1 MCFVLRITN
10 KGLCSAEVNPTRPS
24 GLDNAVISEEPQRC
38 TGSVN
43 ARPVFGYI
51 VLDGAAAEVARIPC
65 VYNLVFGR

>member
-24 GLDNAVISEEPQRC
+24 VLNTAVISEEPQCC

-43 ARPVFGYI
+43 VRPVFGYI
-51 VLDGAAAEVARIPC
+51 VLDRVAAEVPRIPC